1 MLLLL
6 RPAVPTD
13 SAPNHLAQPDPR
25 GAAQPLLIF
34 WFGCVQ
40 DFEKLKQTAKHMPA
54 LTQSELSVSFHDDE
68 TIAYCAKHGIV
79 YQAYSP

>member
-1 MLLLL
+1 MPFS
-6 RPAVPTD
+6 PALAPTT
-13 SAPNHLAQPDPR
+13 SRNPTEAAHLP
-25 GAAQPLLIF
+25 
-34 WFGCVQ
+34 WQ

>member
-1 MLLLL
+1 M
-6 RPAVPTD
+6 
-13 SAPNHLAQPDPR
+13 PR
-25 GAAQPLLIF
+25 
-34 WFGCVQ
+34 Q